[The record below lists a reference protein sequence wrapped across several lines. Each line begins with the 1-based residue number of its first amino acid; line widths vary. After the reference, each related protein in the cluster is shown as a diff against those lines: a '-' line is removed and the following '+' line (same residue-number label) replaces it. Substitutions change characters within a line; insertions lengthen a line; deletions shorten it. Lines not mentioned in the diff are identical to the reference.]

1 MSPAEH
7 ATIDRALLAA
17 RAAAFAP
24 GEFVGQESFVS
35 AGEVLSLARRAGVAP
50 GISVLDL
57 CCGTA
62 GPGLFITRELGC
74 TYLGVDASP
83 ASVTLA
89 RQRAAREGLGCRFHV
104 ARVPPIPAGR
114 FDVVLLLETLLAFR
128 DKEALLRAVASALPE
143 GGRFAFTVEEG
154 TPLTPVERDL
164 MPGSDTVWLTPL
176 PDLVSALERA
186 GLLVRWHGEC
196 SEAHLATVD
205 ALTGAYAAAASRG
218 MTEYP
223 GRRAVDEL
231 LASHRLWS
239 RWLRYG
245 RVRKFVVVAEKPHR
259 HR

>member
-1 MSPAEH
+1 
-7 ATIDRALLAA
+7 
-17 RAAAFAP
+17 
-24 GEFVGQESFVS
+24 
-35 AGEVLSLARRAGVAP
+35 
-50 GISVLDL
+50 
-57 CCGTA
+57 
-62 GPGLFITRELGC
+62 
-74 TYLGVDASP
+74 
-83 ASVTLA
+83 
-89 RQRAAREGLGCRFHV
+89 
-104 ARVPPIPAGR
+104 
-114 FDVVLLLETLLAFR
+114 
-128 DKEALLRAVASALPE
+128 
-143 GGRFAFTVEEG
+143 
-154 TPLTPVERDL
+154 

-176 PDLVSALERA
+176 PDLVSALECT

-245 RVRKFVVVAEKPHR
+245 RVRKFAVVAEKPDR